1 MFTEFAQAFQKASFF
16 IVGHLSV
23 HASSQNRQICGTRA
37 EISCVD
43 HSLGPADLLGTELGS
58 EKRLFLEEPCTGT
71 RLLAGLPGVLPS
83 ETIGLLEAMLPRG
96 NDQKHYDVKGRV
108 GARSFLAV
116 D

>member
-23 HASSQNRQICGTRA
+23 QASSQNKQICCTRA
-37 EISCVD
+37 EISWVD
-43 HSLGPADLLGTELGS
+43 HSLGPADLLGTEFGS
-58 EKRLFLEEPCTGT
+58 EKRLFLEEPSTGT

-83 ETIGLLEAMLPRG
+83 DTIGLLEAMLPRE
-96 NDQKHYDVKGRV
+96 DDKGRV

>member
-1 MFTEFAQAFQKASFF
+1 M
-16 IVGHLSV
+16 
-23 HASSQNRQICGTRA
+23 
-37 EISCVD
+37 D
-43 HSLGPADLLGTELGS
+43 HSLGPADLLGSLGTEFGS

-96 NDQKHYDVKGRV
+96 NDQKHYDIKRRV